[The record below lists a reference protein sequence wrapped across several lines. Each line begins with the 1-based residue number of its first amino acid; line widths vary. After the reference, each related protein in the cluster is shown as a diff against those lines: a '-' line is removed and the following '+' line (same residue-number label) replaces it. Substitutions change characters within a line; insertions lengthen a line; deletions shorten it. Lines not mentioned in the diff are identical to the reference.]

1 MPTIHASMEDN
12 INFIK
17 QQISQLDHNLY
28 LVDNPKDST
37 LYLKGFYDATRQF
50 MQTFDKLLDLQISDK
65 H

>member
-1 MPTIHASMEDN
+1 MPTIHASVEDN
-12 INFIK
+12 IDLIK
-17 QQISQLDHNLY
+17 QRISQLDHNLC

-50 MQTFDKLLDLQISDK
+50 MQTFDKLLDLQMLNK